1 MYGTTKETMTDT
13 TSLERM
19 FCTKCGALVPAPSK
33 AVLEEDLF
41 KVLEVSPDRASAPNA
56 TVCREALKGKYGSK
70 RGRELIE
77 SLLSDR
83 VVPATK
89 AYHRRHLMF
98 LGKQP
103 LRVIQ
108 GPLEE
113 EVTRPTN
120 E

>member
-1 MYGTTKETMTDT
+1 MYGTTKEAMTDT
-13 TSLERM
+13 APLEHTLCSR
-19 FCTKCGALVPAPSK
+19 CGAIVPTPSK
-33 AVLEEDLF
+33 AALEEDLF

-56 TVCREALKGKYGSK
+56 KVCREALKVKYGSK
-70 RGRELIE
+70 RGRELID

-103 LRVIQ
+103 LRFIQ